1 LERYPARASGCSFRV
16 AAIEERVMRASPNLD
31 AEFVAAN
38 QAGGSRQPLEVFG
51 AKRGYPIRDGQI
63 LERLAPGAPAERL
76 MPSVK
81 RLGRGH

>member
-38 QAGGSRQPLEVFG
+38 QAGGGRQPLEVFG
-51 AKRGYPIRDGQI
+51 AKRGFPIRDGQV